1 MLFNA
6 LRSPYFGFDL
16 DPSNIDALEEISRK
30 AKIVGGQKQW
40 QETWEILAPSQSQ
53 EIDLDDERRLPG
65 LPRGEEAR
73 ALQRSLQTCFER
85 LSAPV
90 GTQSQMFWVSWL
102 EDVLERLEFYDRA
115 NNERDEMACEILR
128 ETLRALVLSE
138 SVIGEQSS
146 DYSEFFSSLQN
157 ALSGAGLPEPRLKD
171 QPALL
176 VGQMVEARGIRFKA
190 VALLGFAEGMFPQV
204 ERPDPFLDELLRQ
217 RLGLEPRLNREQ
229 AGLFYQAVARA
240 DQYLL
245 ITRSYLTES
254 GEDWEASP
262 FWKDVQKRFDRTALK
277 VVRPDDISSLN
288 DAASSQ
294 ELLFWAV
301 RHKNLPTQFLGLAQR
316 WEAIRYGREI
326 PCVVLSKP
334 SAGDARRIFP
344 NHKHPCRT
352 VCTGKGLER
361 FTIGSLW
368 ELPSAVLCE
377 SSA

>member
-1 MLFNA
+1 
-6 LRSPYFGFDL
+6 
-16 DPSNIDALEEISRK
+16 
-30 AKIVGGQKQW
+30 
-40 QETWEILAPSQSQ
+40 
-53 EIDLDDERRLPG
+53 
-65 LPRGEEAR
+65 
-73 ALQRSLQTCFER
+73 
-85 LSAPV
+85 
-90 GTQSQMFWVSWL
+90 
-102 EDVLERLEFYDRA
+102 
-115 NNERDEMACEILR
+115 MACEILR

-138 SVIGEQSS
+138 SVIGEQLS
-146 DYSEFFSSLQN
+146 DYAEFFSSLQN

-176 VGQMVEARGIRFKA
+176 VGQMVEARGVRFKA

-204 ERPDPFLDELLRQ
+204 ERPDPFLDEFLRQ

-326 PCVVLSKP
+326 LRSRRAKQAAGTHEGFSPNLMSILAERYAPGKVWSASRLEAYGNCPQQFYVRVALSLEPRTPPELGWSVMQMGSMLHKILEETYRHATNPEDVASVLNTLSEVADRVFEGAPWNMDFDHQHFGNLKNHNF
-334 SAGDARRIFP
+334 SLFCNKQFRRSIL
-344 NHKHPCRT
+344 KAEVGRQ
-352 VCTGKGLER
+352 
-361 FTIGSLW
+361 
-368 ELPSAVLCE
+368 
-377 SSA
+377 